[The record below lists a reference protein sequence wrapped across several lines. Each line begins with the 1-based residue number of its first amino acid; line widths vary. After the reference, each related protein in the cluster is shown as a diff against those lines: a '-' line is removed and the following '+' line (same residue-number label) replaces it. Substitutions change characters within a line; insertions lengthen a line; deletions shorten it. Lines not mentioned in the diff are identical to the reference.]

1 MSVADY
7 GQRTTDHR
15 LRKKSRVVGKRRG
28 IVAGIWGAAGDP
40 TTQGVF
46 REVPGLGNRLCEGP
60 SLFSAG
66 PIACCIRRDELEQAL
81 CQMLPQSAFDPQP
94 LSHLAVESL
103 R

>member
-1 MSVADY
+1 MKNVRSPQSVVRGRCLSLTTDN
-7 GQRTTDHR
+7 GLRTMDHR

-46 REVPGLGNRLCEGP
+46 REVPELGNRLCEGP

-66 PIACCIRRDELEQAL
+66 PIACCIRRDE
-81 CQMLPQSAFDPQP
+81 
-94 LSHLAVESL
+94 
-103 R
+103 